1 MRIDCGSKVIKIIWA
16 KYLRLDSDICSNGF
30 KTAEYC
36 SPVEK
41 TGEVSRLCTG
51 KASCNISVDEKTMG
65 DHCPDINTEYLNVLH
80 SCRNWSE
87 TENAT
92 IPGILTLYSNFP
104 LIKCNH

>member
-16 KYLRLDSDICSNGF
+16 KYLRLDSNICSNGF

-65 DHCPDINTEYLNVLH
+65 DCCPDINTEYLNVLY
-80 SCRNWSE
+80 SCRKWFESV
-87 TENAT
+87 NAT
-92 IPGILTLYSNFP
+92 IPGILTLYSYFSFNQM
-104 LIKCNH
+104 